1 MVHVAVSN
9 YQLSERQACQMLNF
23 SRSAFRYQKK
33 KEDDELL
40 IQILMSLSAQ
50 QPTWGVEKMTDYL
63 RPEHPDW
70 NHKRIR
76 RIYCEIGLNL
86 RTKRRRRLPSR
97 EKQMLTQPNKPNQSW
112 SMDFMCDS
120 LAYGRSF
127 RILNI
132 LDDFNREAVWIE
144 EDFSLPAER
153 VIRVLEMASIGRGL
167 PEQIRIDNGPEF
179 ISEALAN
186 WAKENGVRLLHIQ
199 PGKPAQ
205 NAYIERFNR
214 TFREDVLD
222 AHIFQTLDEVRE
234 LTESWMEKY
243 NAIRPHCA
251 LQGVSPYQF
260 AAARE

>member
-1 MVHVAVSN
+1 LAV
-9 YQLSERQACQMLNF
+9 E
-23 SRSAFRYQKK
+23 
-33 KEDDELL
+33 
-40 IQILMSLSAQ
+40 
-50 QPTWGVEKMTDYL
+50 QPTWGVEKMTDFL
-63 RPEHPDW
+63 RPEHPEW
-70 NHKRIR
+70 NHKKIR

-86 RTKRRRRLPSR
+86 RIKRKKRLPYR
-97 EKQMLTQPNKPNQSW
+97 EKQMLTQPKRPNQSW

-120 LAYGRSF
+120 LANGRSF
-127 RILNI
+127 RTLNI
-132 LDDFNREAVWIE
+132 LDDFNREIVWIE

-167 PEQIRIDNGPEF
+167 PKQIRIDNGPEF
-179 ISEALAN
+179 ISEALAQ
-186 WAKENGVRLLHIQ
+186 WAVENDVKLVHIQ

-222 AHIFQTLDEVRE
+222 AHIFRTLEEVRE
-234 LTESWMEKY
+234 LTESWMESY